1 MTPLPSVESDVPIL
15 KLDHDDEEQELEFEL
30 RFLLSLT
37 VEQRYRMME
46 EASRSLIAQLDQH
59 GQRKS
64 FEIIKRT

>member
-1 MTPLPSVESDVPIL
+1 MTPLPSAESDVPIL

-46 EASRSLIAQLDQH
+46 EASRSLIAQLDRH
-59 GQRKS
+59 GQRKP